1 MGLLDDIKQDEG
13 LRLLP
18 YKDTVGKLTIGYGLN
33 LDAGISE
40 IEANWL
46 LQNRVSDIKRN
57 LYSSFNW
64 YRFLN
69 DARKDVIV
77 NMVYNLGLAGVLR
90 FKKLIG
96 SLEAQDYDRAA
107 HEMLDSKWA
116 SQVGKRAERLAQ
128 TMMKGADND

>member
-1 MGLLDDIKQDEG
+1 MGLLDDLKEDEG

-64 YRFLN
+64 YRAM
-69 DARKDVIV
+69 DETRQDVIV

-96 SLEAQDYDRAA
+96 SLETQDYDRAA

-128 TMMKGADND
+128 AMMNGE

>member
-1 MGLLDDIKQDEG
+1 MGILEDLKQDEG

-33 LDAGISE
+33 LDAGITE
-40 IEANWL
+40 IEAHWL
-46 LQNRVSDIKRN
+46 LQNRVNDIKRN

-64 YRFLN
+64 YRAMD

-96 SLEAQDYDRAA
+96 SLESHDYNRAA

-128 TMMKGADND
+128 TMMSGE

>member
-64 YRFLN
+64 YRAM
-69 DARKDVIV
+69 DEARQDVIV

-96 SLEAQDYDRAA
+96 SLETQDYDRAA

-116 SQVGKRAERLAQ
+116 SQVGKRAERLAEE
-128 TMMKGADND
+128 MMKGE

>member
-1 MGLLDDIKQDEG
+1 MASNLLDDLKQDEG

-40 IEANWL
+40 IEAHWL
-46 LQNRVSDIKRN
+46 LQNRVNDIRRN
-57 LYSSFNW
+57 LYSAFTW

-69 DARKDVIV
+69 DTRKDVIV

-90 FKKLIG
+90 FKKLIER
-96 SLEAQDYDRAA
+96 LELHDYKGAA

-128 TMMKGADND
+128 TMMSGE